1 MNYFFLVAGR
11 GTRMQPLTINYPK
24 SLFKLDENTTILS
37 RMVRMIQKHDS
48 QARIVVVTGFK
59 KEMIEAEV
67 QGVTFVNNPFYADT
81 NSIASLWFAR
91 DYLVGDCVI
100 FDGDVLLEENLVRD
114 VICTSIEHAEVL
126 VDSSI
131 KSDGDYNVEVIDDKV
146 VVMSKGLKRYF
157 GEYAG
162 VSRVDSASVK
172 LLRDEMEIMI
182 QEAQY
187 DQWYENALVQ
197 MIFERDFSLYYRDI
211 CDYEW
216 TEVDEVD
223 DLLFAR
229 HIFKNDMVAHGC

>member
-11 GTRMQPLTINYPK
+11 GTRMQPLTLNYPK
-24 SLFKLDENTTILS
+24 TLFKLDKDTTILS
-37 RMVRMIQKHDS
+37 RMVQMIKDHDPDG
-48 QARIVVVTGFK
+48 RIIVVTGFK

-67 QGVTFVNNPFYADT
+67 DGVIFVNNPFYADT

-91 DYLVGDCVI
+91 EYLSGDCVI
-100 FDGDVLLEENLVRD
+100 FDGDVLLEESLMTD
-114 VICTSIEHAEVL
+114 VVCVPVKRPEVL
-126 VDSSI
+126 VDSSV

-157 GEYAG
+157 GEYVG
-162 VSRVDSASVK
+162 VSRVDAASAE
-172 LLRDEMEIMI
+172 LLRTEMDMMVEDG
-182 QEAQY
+182 QY

-216 TEVDEVD
+216 TEVDEAD

-229 HIFKNDMVAHGC
+229 HIFKNDQLSRGA